1 MYKYL
6 CILLLL
12 LFVLIWKLV
21 IVNIILILIVYV
33 QIATTPELLLDET
46 ILVGKSETVASL

>member
-1 MYKYL
+1 M
-6 CILLLL
+6 LL